1 MTMNQTQT
9 AFVFPGGGVQYVGM
23 GRDLYETYPQARAV
37 FEEADDTLGFGLS
50 RLCFDGPDDELLD
63 IANSLPAIMTV
74 SIAAL
79 RVLEAHGLGPDSAG
93 WVAGHSAGEITALV
107 AAGMLDFADG
117 LRLMRTRSTLMRE
130 AGQHHPGGMAAV
142 IGVETEDLEEMCA
155 ETRRE
160 TGEVVLISNYNAPG
174 QLVLSG
180 HERALERVLTLAR
193 ERGARRAVRLA
204 VTIAS
209 HCPLRESA
217 AAGLRQWMENVAFR
231 LARIPLIANVT
242 AKPIRTPEEIRHE
255 LGVQLVSP
263 VRWTES
269 IQHLI
274 SEGVNTFIE
283 VGPKNVLSGLIKRI
297 DRKTTRISVGDVAG
311 LEVIER
317 SRTAQYRFGIKRT
330 VG

>member
-1 MTMNQTQT
+1 MDQTRT

-23 GRDLYETYPQARAV
+23 GRDLYDAYPQARAV

-74 SIAAL
+74 SIATL
-79 RVLEAHGLGPDSAG
+79 RVLETCRLGPDSAG

-130 AGQHHPGGMAAV
+130 AGQRHPGGMAAV
-142 IGVETEDLEEMCA
+142 IGLETKDLEEMCA
-155 ETRRE
+155 EARRE
-160 TGEVVLISNYNAPG
+160 TGQVVLISNYNAPG

-180 HERALERVLTLAR
+180 HEHALERVLALAR

-209 HCPLRESA
+209 HCPLMESA
-217 AAGLRQWMENVAFR
+217 AAGLRRWMENVAFR
-231 LARIPLIANVT
+231 PARIPLIANVT
-242 AKPIRTPEEIRHE
+242 AQPIRTPEEIRHE
-255 LGVQLVSP
+255 LGVQLISP

-274 SEGVNTFIE
+274 KQGVDTFIE
-283 VGPKNVLSGLIKRI
+283 IGPKKVLNGLIKRI
-297 DRKTTRISVGDVAG
+297 DRNVARISVGDVAG
-311 LEVIER
+311 VEALAT
-317 SRTAQYRFGIKRT
+317 SG
-330 VG
+330 